1 MVVSPLKK
9 WKNGFFVDTQFLFEV
24 NAVMSPE
31 DLALQMSRMKEHFAE
46 LDAKLADPQI
56 YAKQFECR
64 VLSAER
70 QRLGTVFR
78 LYDDWAKALREL
90 RENHELL
97 QTEQD
102 DSFKALLQND
112 IAELEAKAAADE
124 KELTL
129 MLLPPDPND
138 ARNTIVE
145 MRPAAGGEEAALFTA
160 EMFRVYMKYAERR
173 GWKFELLDMSETEL
187 GGIKEAIFS
196 LSGDDVYS
204 RMKFESGVHRVQ
216 RVPRPRPGDA
226 FTPRRSPFPC
236 FPRRRRWTSLKSAPK
251 TLIFPHSVPPAPAVR
266 MSTAPIPPSV
276 SCISRAELRL
286 PASRSVHRYATA
298 RSPCES

>member
-1 MVVSPLKK
+1 M
-9 WKNGFFVDTQFLFEV
+9 

-102 DSFKALLQND
+102 DSFKVLLQND

-129 MLLPPDPND
+129 MLLPDPND

-216 RVPRPRPGDA
+216 RVPATETGG
-226 FTPRRSPFPC
+226 T
-236 FPRRRRWTSLKSAPK
+236 
-251 TLIFPHSVPPAPAVR
+251 HSHLDDHR
-266 MSTAPIPPSV
+266 F
-276 SCISRAELRL
+276 R
-286 PASRSVHRYATA
+286 ASRGGGDGRA
-298 RSPCES
+298 